1 MEGGFIMA
9 VRNRL
14 KEILESKG
22 LKQNWLAK
30 QVGITTSTMTTLVQ
44 NKYSTSIDTAY
55 KIAKVL
61 NMEVTEIF
69 YDESDSIDS
78 K

>member
-1 MEGGFIMA
+1 MA

>member
-1 MEGGFIMA
+1 MA
-9 VRNRL
+9 VKNRL

-44 NKYSTSIDTAY
+44 NKYSTSIDIAY

-61 NMEVTEIF
+61 NMEITEIF
-69 YDESDSIDS
+69 YDENNSIDS
-78 K
+78 